1 MFGNACDESVWAVS
15 QPGDAFYGVRRTRR
29 GTPVVSGA
37 LAPLSA
43 RDFSARRK
51 GRDGRTSNKGSD
63 KRVPPRDVAEGHTWC
78 ARRWSKTVG
87 MTPVSH
93 VLDEGFA
100 SGLDSMI
107 WVLCDG

>member
-1 MFGNACDESVWAVS
+1 M
-15 QPGDAFYGVRRTRR
+15 
-29 GTPVVSGA
+29 SGA

-63 KRVPPRDVAEGHTWC
+63 KRGPPRDVSERDAC
-78 ARRWSKTVG
+78 RARRWNKTVG